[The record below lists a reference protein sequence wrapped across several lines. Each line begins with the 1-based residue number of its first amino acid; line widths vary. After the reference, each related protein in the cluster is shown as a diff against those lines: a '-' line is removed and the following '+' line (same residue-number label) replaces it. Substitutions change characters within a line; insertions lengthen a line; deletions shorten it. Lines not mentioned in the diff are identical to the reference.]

1 MTHLDTLIRAGR
13 RLARDLTE
21 IDAAVRVIQSRPD
34 WLAAAEEELGFIQR
48 SLELSL
54 DRVRRARTRYA
65 ALAMG
70 KCEFCGVSL
79 AEGRHG
85 LTWCISA
92 EDYRRKK
99 EEAKFHELLAV
110 VETTMG
116 ER

>member
-70 KCEFCGVSL
+70 PTSRG
-79 AEGRHG
+79 
-85 LTWCISA
+85 
-92 EDYRRKK
+92 
-99 EEAKFHELLAV
+99 EAQFHEFLTV